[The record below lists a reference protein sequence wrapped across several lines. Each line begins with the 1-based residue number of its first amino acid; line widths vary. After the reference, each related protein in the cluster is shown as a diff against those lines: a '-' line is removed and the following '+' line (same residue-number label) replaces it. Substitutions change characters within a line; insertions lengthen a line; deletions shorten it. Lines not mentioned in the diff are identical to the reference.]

1 MKKEDR
7 RRKTGD
13 RSQILPTSVSGLLTI
28 NLQSMAD
35 VHRKFTSLWP
45 VLLLSALVI
54 TGGVVYITYFIQ
66 RDETFPLLI
75 TYSLL
80 FIAYAGILLLA
91 SSDKETYLLLGVALL
106 VRLLLLPAI
115 PNLSDDFYRFLWDGM
130 LINHDIH
137 PFAYLPSTLVA
148 QGNLEQ
154 FPSIA
159 PALYQQMNSPEYFT
173 IYPPVC
179 QALFATAAFLFPNS
193 IEGGIIVM
201 RLPMLMAEG
210 VSIYF
215 LVKLLKIY
223 ELPVK
228 YALLYALNPLVILEL
243 CGNLHFEVL
252 MICFLLVGIYLFQ
265 QKKLAFSAIFL
276 ALAICTKLIPLI
288 FLPLFIRRLS
298 TKQSV
303 YFFGVVGVTS
313 VLLFLPLLNLEL
325 LQGLQSSIGLYFQKF
340 EFNAS
345 IYYIVREIGYAVKG
359 FNIIEK
365 SGKWMAI
372 AAFGSIILFTIFERC
387 KRLPEAFLWVLF
399 IYYLFATIVHP
410 WYVAPLVAFSV
421 FSNFRFAVIWSL
433 LIFFSYTGYHA
444 SGFTENMTIVF
455 IEYAIVFVVALL
467 EIWNYYQK
475 NSYAQHQTA
484 Y

>member
-1 MKKEDR
+1 
-7 RRKTGD
+7 
-13 RSQILPTSVSGLLTI
+13 
-28 NLQSMAD
+28 MAD

-54 TGGVVYITYFIQ
+54 TGGVIYITYFLS
-66 RDETFPLLI
+66 RNETFPLLV
-75 TYSLL
+75 TYSLI
-80 FIAYAGILLLA
+80 FIAYAGVLLLA
-91 SSDKETYLLLGVALL
+91 STERETIFLLGIALL
-106 VRLLLLPAI
+106 ARFLLLPAT
-115 PNLSDDFYRFLWDGM
+115 PNLSDDYYRFLWDGM

-137 PFAYLPSTLVA
+137 PFAHLPSALVA
-148 QGNLEQ
+148 QGYLEQ
-154 FPSIA
+154 FPAIA
-159 PALYQQMNSPEYFT
+159 PTLYQQMNSPDYFT

-179 QALFATAAFLFPNS
+179 QALFATASFLFPNS
-193 IEGGIIVM
+193 IEGGIIIL
-201 RLPMLMAEG
+201 RLPMLMAEV

-215 LVKLLKIY
+215 LIKLLKIY

-243 CGNLHFEVL
+243 SGNLHFEVL
-252 MICFLLVGIYLFQ
+252 MICFLLISLYLFQ
-265 QKKLAFSAIFL
+265 QGRLWLSSIFF
-276 ALAICTKLIPLI
+276 ALAVCTKLVPLI
-288 FLPLFIRRLS
+288 FLPLFIRRLGM
-298 TKQSV
+298 KQAV
-303 YFFGVVGVTS
+303 YYFSLVGIAS
-313 VLLFLPLLNLEL
+313 VLLFLPLLNFEL

-372 AAFGSIILFTIFERC
+372 AAFGCIILFTIFERY

-421 FSNFRFAVIWSL
+421 FSKFRFAVIWSL
-433 LIFFSYTGYHA
+433 VIFFSYAGYH
-444 SGFTENMTIVF
+444 SGGFTENMTIVF
-455 IEYAIVFVVALL
+455 IEYIVVFSVALL

-475 NSYAQHQTA
+475 NSYAQHQTV